1 MSNDNLLNNINL
13 TKNIKDEVIDM
24 SSSLKIF
31 LKKFLGKE
39 NVEEIVNNNLSDN
52 ELKIISDNFFSNYN
66 CKDNIL
72 SKDVL
77 IDLEVFEGLG
87 DNKNDNIFRFV
98 DNCQTYMGK
107 YLLKKILQNP
117 IKDSSRLINRQEFI
131 KKIYNDEK
139 LYNQISN
146 KLEKI
151 KSKESQLLWLWKVL
165 NEETQYLFNMVY
177 FQSRFFKFLNR
188 NELVMKL
195 YNYYVIIF
203 SPIYGIISPI
213 MMVLAPFVL
222 LKFYFKTNINLTS
235 YLKIIKITF
244 SGFTNILGVDL
255 NKQDNPSFSIT
266 NIISILIWVIFYIHA
281 LFNNINNAIN
291 TNKIINIMHKKLN
304 DISSILDNGK
314 DLFELLGND
323 LNENCFYINCQ
334 FKEHFKVLKSN
345 TFKEEPNFYSNKGLI
360 LKTYNILLEKKDN
373 LIDNIRYISN
383 IDCFN
388 SIVTLMKN
396 SKNVN
401 YCFSDFYSNSKRP
414 SIETE
419 SLAYPILIDD
429 VVTNDIILGKSSSQN
444 ACITGPNAGGK
455 STFIKS
461 ICLGILFSQTLTVA
475 PAKLFKLTPFSKID
489 TYLNIP
495 DCKGKE
501 SLFEAEM
508 SRSLNYINSI
518 KKLSQNEFC
527 FVIMDEIFSSTNP
540 EEGIAGAY
548 AIAKNISSFQNN
560 ICIITSHYTYLSKL
574 EKTGKFKN
582 YHIPI
587 ERDINNKIVYKYKLQ
602 YGVSNQFIALELL
615 ESKGFDKD
623 IVLEAKNVCNHL
635 CAENMKKKPPSFTQI
650 KKYRRISRDRKNLK
664 KETGKKLL
672 IEENIPEEVENFI
685 DTLEETKN
693 NSPSVKN
700 EKQEIS
706 NKNDDNNVK
715 ENDINDDIELALKNN
730 DINNDKNNVEKSVVD
745 TITDVNKNFNDTEN
759 NDLKNTNNIEEQQ
772 ITKEIIKEK
781 QKKKRGRKKKIDTK

>member
-1 MSNDNLLNNINL
+1 MSHDNLINNINL
-13 TKNIKDEVIDM
+13 SKNIKDEVLDM

-31 LKKFLGKE
+31 LKKFLGRE
-39 NVEEIVNNNLSDN
+39 NVEEIINNNFSDK
-52 ELKIISDNFFSNYN
+52 ELQLISDKFFSNYE

-77 IDLEVFEGLG
+77 IDLEIFEGLG
-87 DNKNDNIFRFV
+87 IKKEDNIYRFI
-98 DNCQTYMGK
+98 DKCQTYMGK
-107 YLLKKILQNP
+107 YLLKKILSNP
-117 IKDSSRLINRQEFI
+117 IKDTSKLLYRQDFI
-131 KKIYNDEK
+131 KKIYNDEELYKQILLK
-139 LYNQISN
+139 LDN
-146 KLEKI
+146 I
-151 KSKESQLLWLWKVL
+151 KSKESQLLWLWKAL

-177 FQSRFFKFLNR
+177 FQNRFLKFLNR

-213 MMVLAPFVL
+213 MMVLAPFIL
-222 LKFYFKTNINLTS
+222 LKFYFKTDINLTS

-244 SGFTNILGVDL
+244 SGFGNILGADL
-255 NKQDNPSFSIT
+255 TKQDNPTFSMT

-314 DLFELLGND
+314 DIYELLGND
-323 LNENCFYINCQ
+323 LNDNSFYMNCK
-334 FKEHFKVLKSN
+334 FKEHFTVLKSN

-388 SIVTLMKN
+388 SIVTLIK
-396 SKNVN
+396 SSENVN
-401 YCFSDFYSNSKRP
+401 YCFSEFNQNSKRP

-419 SLAYPILIDD
+419 SLAYPILIDNI
-429 VVTNDIILGKSSSQN
+429 VTNNITLGTSFPQN

-475 PAKLFKLTPFSKID
+475 PAKFFKLTPFSRID

-518 KKLSQNEFC
+518 KKLQKEDFS

-548 AIAKNISSFQNN
+548 AIAKNISSYNNN
-560 ICIITSHYTYLSKL
+560 ISIITSHYTYLSKL
-574 EKTGKFKN
+574 EQTGKFKN

-587 ERDINNKIVYKYKLQ
+587 ERDIDNKIVYKYKLQ
-602 YGVSNQFIALELL
+602 SGVSNQFIALELL
-615 ESKGFDKD
+615 ESKGFDRD

-664 KETGKKLL
+664 KDTGKKFQ

-685 DTLEETKN
+685 DTGEL
-693 NSPSVKN
+693 N
-700 EKQEIS
+700 EKDNEVVI
-706 NKNDDNNVK
+706 NNDDNVDVNKKIAEEKVEDTIQNIDTPNK
-715 ENDINDDIELALKNN
+715 ENDIEE
-730 DINNDKNNVEKSVVD
+730 NNDK
-745 TITDVNKNFNDTEN
+745 IDVNDVEEKVDEPIKRVDIVEPFKEN
-759 NDLKNTNNIEEQQ
+759 VNLNENKKEEP
-772 ITKEIIKEK
+772 KP
-781 QKKKRGRKKKIDTK
+781 KKKRGRKKKIDTK